1 MTRPAQTE
9 NAQSSSR
16 VVRVFGRHLNQ
27 RERVMLACERSGCR
41 CAAASSSCSLFD
53 RFMRAGT
60 GFWLRSFFA
69 LETTRMV
76 VGKLRRAVL
85 AQAHQRFSFEFES
98 IHHDTIRIPPEKL
111 KSLPL
116 AQDSTI
122 TGLSCS
128 SSVCA
133 IFTSEH
139 RAAARVKSGRWSD
152 ATVWCFRA
160 SGALC
165 AL

>member
-16 VVRVFGRHLNQ
+16 VVRVFGRHLHQ

-85 AQAHQRFSFEFES
+85 ALAGAPAVAPTSHES
-98 IHHDTIRIPPEKL
+98 SIPHCLMPEI
-111 KSLPL
+111 SRSRS
-116 AQDSTI
+116 ATARSA
-122 TGLSCS
+122 GLSCS
-128 SSVCA
+128 SSVRA

>member
-1 MTRPAQTE
+1 
-9 NAQSSSR
+9 
-16 VVRVFGRHLNQ
+16 
-27 RERVMLACERSGCR
+27 
-41 CAAASSSCSLFD
+41 
-53 RFMRAGT
+53 
-60 GFWLRSFFA
+60 
-69 LETTRMV
+69 MV

-85 AQAHQRFSFEFES
+85 AQAHQRVLLFES

-139 RAAARVKSGRWSD
+139 RAAARVKSGRWGGE
-152 ATVWCFRA
+152 ATVQGRTPDLELKSWNFGIVILAPSKFHDVEIPSFLQKSWNREFEA
-160 SGALC
+160 QTRKLGIVILAFP
-165 AL
+165 